1 MLKLFL
7 FIILLDSVLSAQ
19 EKLLDSAA
27 LSLQKTY
34 TSLDEALREPWKV
47 YKLSLRYQHIETVPP
62 QIGQLKNLQILD
74 LSNNGIS
81 EVSDVI
87 GQLPNLQ
94 VLDLSSQMIPPQP
107 DYHDVVP
114 VPCLTALNPAIG
126 NLNQLTHLILYG
138 HAMAPADLLQ
148 FVSKN
153 LAKLKHLSLL
163 DLRTGPQ
170 EGVWSEE
177 MSRLKAMRVKRMVSA
192 KVLFDSTVYKNIRM
206 KPIVKMWVDSVTMLD
221 STEVIR
227 EFLKKDKGVEQCYT
241 RILKKDPEMRP
252 TIIVEFTAFKG
263 GRSALKVLSE
273 VFDMYT
279 GEYRLHEPEGSLM
292 PFVQDM
298 QIRVFKRFPI
308 AEQPVFIRL
317 RYELSAMEE

>member
-1 MLKLFL
+1 MLKHFL
-7 FIILLDSVLSAQ
+7 LTIVFNSVLSAQ
-19 EKLLDSAA
+19 GKLLDSAA
-27 LSLQKTY
+27 LALQKTY
-34 TSLDEALREPWKV
+34 TSLDEALKEPWKV
-47 YKLSLRYQHIETVPP
+47 YKLSLRYQHIETVPA
-62 QIGQLKNLQILD
+62 QISQFKNLQILD

-81 EVSDVI
+81 EVSDVV

-94 VLDLSSQMIPPQP
+94 VLDLSSQMIPSQP

-114 VPCLTALNPAIG
+114 VPCLTTLSPAIG

-138 HAMAPADLLQ
+138 HAMTPPDLLQ

-153 LAKLKHLSLL
+153 LSKLKHLTLL
-163 DLRTGPQ
+163 DLRTGHQ
-170 EGVWSEE
+170 ERIWSEE
-177 MSRLKAMRVKRMVSA
+177 MSRLKTLRIKRMVDA
-192 KVLFDSTVYKNIRM
+192 QVLFDSTVYKNVRM
-206 KPIVKMWVDSVTMLD
+206 KPEIQMRIDSVTAHD
-221 STEVIR
+221 SAEVIR
-227 EFLKKDKGVEQCYT
+227 EFLNKDKGVEQCYA

-273 VFDMYT
+273 VFDMFT
-279 GEYRLHEPEGSLM
+279 GEYRLHEPEGSLI

-298 QIRVFKRFPI
+298 QIRVFKRLPVV
-308 AEQPVFIRL
+308 EGSVFIRL

>member
-1 MLKLFL
+1 MLKILL
-7 FIILLDSVLSAQ
+7 SIILFDSVLFAQ

-34 TSLDEALREPWKV
+34 TSLDEALKEPWKV
-47 YKLSLRYQHIETVPP
+47 YKLSLPYKHLETVPP
-62 QIGQLKNLQILD
+62 QIGQFKNLQILD

-81 EVSDVI
+81 KVSDVV

-94 VLDLSSQMIPPQP
+94 VLDLSSQMIPSQP

-126 NLNQLTHLILYG
+126 NLNHLTHLVLFG
-138 HAMAPADLLQ
+138 HTMAPGDLLQ
-148 FVSKN
+148 FVSKH
-153 LAKLKHLSLL
+153 LAKLKHLTLL
-163 DLRTGPQ
+163 DLRTGHQ

-192 KVLFDSTVYKNIRM
+192 QVLFDSIVYKNIRM
-206 KPIVKMWVDSVTMLD
+206 KPIVKMWVDSLTMHD

-227 EFLKKDKGVEQCYT
+227 EFLKKDKGVEQCYA
-241 RILKKDPEMRP
+241 RNLKKDPEMKP

-273 VFDMYT
+273 VYDMYS

-298 QIRVFKRFPI
+298 QIRVFKRLPAI
-308 AEQPVFIRL
+308 DGPVFIRL